1 MLGEHPIEV
10 VLLAIDLGAALDFY
24 ANKLGLEVLMQ
35 SEEALTFKCGGETRL
50 TVTKSTTGTA
60 DEQTQAAWW
69 VSDLASELRELR
81 ERGVRIEDYDTP
93 ELKTVD
99 GVADLGFASAA
110 WIVDPGGNCLGIL
123 QLK

>member
-1 MLGEHPIEV
+1 VLGEHPIEV

-35 SEEALTFKCGGETRL
+35 SEDALTFKCGGETRL